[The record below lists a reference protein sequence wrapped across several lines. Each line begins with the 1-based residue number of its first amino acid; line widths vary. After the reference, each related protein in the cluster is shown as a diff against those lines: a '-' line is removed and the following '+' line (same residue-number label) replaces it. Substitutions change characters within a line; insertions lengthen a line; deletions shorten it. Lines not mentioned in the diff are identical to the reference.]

1 MEKMLRVTLISNAGL
16 LLEYDGITLLLDGI
30 YGREGHPF
38 SNLAPETWRKL
49 TAGEPPF
56 EKVDYLLFSHAH
68 PDHFSPEM
76 TMEFL
81 RRREVKG
88 VFLPQTR
95 SVGESGLADLL
106 KERGIPAVFLS
117 EQTDRAAFR
126 IEPEITVR
134 AFSTLH
140 LDKKFRQV
148 HHFCYLISF
157 GEKNI
162 LFTADVDYTTEDFSR
177 IRRFPLRAVFVNP
190 LFFGELRRGRFFHG
204 TLDAPSICIYHVPFS
219 QDDGMHMRPVLARE
233 MVAWPPEKTAVLC
246 DAFQHIDL

>member
-81 RRREVKG
+81 CRREVKG

-95 SVGESGLADLL
+95 SVGESSSAL
-106 KERGIPAVFLS
+106 R
-117 EQTDRAAFR
+117 
-126 IEPEITVR
+126 TV
-134 AFSTLH
+134 
-140 LDKKFRQV
+140 V
-148 HHFCYLISF
+148 
-157 GEKNI
+157 
-162 LFTADVDYTTEDFSR
+162 R
-177 IRRFPLRAVFVNP
+177 IRRPAATKIS
-190 LFFGELRRGRFFHG
+190 G
-204 TLDAPSICIYHVPFS
+204 S
-219 QDDGMHMRPVLARE
+219 
-233 MVAWPPEKTAVLC
+233 
-246 DAFQHIDL
+246 